1 MENVVKPPRIPVT
14 IKSFTV
20 GGERGVNCEITC
32 RKTDEE
38 GADNVDEGRPV
49 REDGTAVRTCPRRNN
64 VPQCRSDAAAASNE

>member
-1 MENVVKPPRIPVT
+1 M
-14 IKSFTV
+14 
-20 GGERGVNCEITC
+20 NCEITC